1 MKKGKKGGKT
11 GREVEEWEE
20 RERGCSRGKKG
31 GDKLIVKERKEER
44 LYIYSWIWLSDSVSI
59 FGRGGV
65 GFAPRPRHTKDVENS
80 TYCFSVRR

>member
-31 GDKLIVKERKEER
+31 GDKLIVKERKGKR
-44 LYIYSWIWLSDSVSI
+44 L
-59 FGRGGV
+59 
-65 GFAPRPRHTKDVENS
+65 
-80 TYCFSVRR
+80 